1 MSAGLRVC
9 RSAGNSLSR
18 RRIIAYCAILLVI
31 EVGGFLFLIAG
42 THGLIVPLSAPTST
56 DFVSFYAAG
65 SLADAGTPELVYD
78 QAAHHAAE
86 ERATAPGVEY
96 RFFYYPPVFLLL
108 CAPLARLPYLVA
120 FSVFEAATLIFFL
133 IVVRRVLD
141 ERSLTA
147 LVPILAFPA
156 VFWTLGLGQNAF
168 LTAALFAAGTL
179 YIDRRPVI
187 AGLLFGALCYKPH
200 FGLLVPVAL
209 AAGGHWRAFAAAFGS
224 AAALCLFS
232 LMLFGWTTWSDFFTS
247 AAASHATYESGRV
260 SFGGLVSPFGAV
272 LMSVGAP

>member
-168 LTAALFAAGTL
+168 PKDAL
-179 YIDRRPVI
+179 
-187 AGLLFGALCYKPH
+187 LLSQH
-200 FGLLVPVAL
+200 F
-209 AAGGHWRAFAAAFGS
+209 RQ
-224 AAALCLFS
+224 FS
-232 LMLFGWTTWSDFFTS
+232 
-247 AAASHATYESGRV
+247 
-260 SFGGLVSPFGAV
+260 
-272 LMSVGAP
+272 